1 MKNNLS
7 KFSSKYFGLFLLL
20 ALSLSFLLI
29 PSCTEDFKEG
39 DNLADDFDILA
50 QVISLKHGKV
60 GVSDAANDGIDE
72 FYFLSPTVS
81 KEPKFH
87 GNFHPN
93 LSPVV
98 EISDD
103 LSFENIHT
111 SFVREPNSTNS
122 ILVNEQEEYYFA
134 NWDLSKT
141 KPVIGKIYRARVKVG
156 SRVLGFV
163 DFGVVRNAN
172 QKLNNNIVPIVE
184 NQTMRI
190 TFRIEDK
197 ICPARIEVV
206 PEEAVILKGGKQQY
220 TAIVYNF
227 FDEVLENQKITW
239 TVGNESVASIDQ
251 NGMATGL
258 EFGSTSVLATVLDV
272 TGEGALFV
280 QEVETGPRPGKDII
294 VFNDMNPFDNNI
306 GMVDQNNR
314 LMVANLVN
322 FETVGPRANGNTI
335 WFDCGKNSRYPLAC
349 SSTEGIHTDVK
360 LFIQN
365 LGFSLE
371 MINSSETPLTDI
383 PQDVK
388 VIFLWLPRIAYSLD
402 EINNLKL
409 FAEQGGRIVFIG
421 EFNGFYEEIGFR
433 TQNHFLENMGSDMR
447 NIGGNLACFGIERLI
462 PLSSLRPH
470 PITRDMTG
478 VTFACASIVETGV
491 NDYPFVYDRTFNQ
504 ILASVAQINT
514 APITELTPFSRI
526 NSDSRTIGNQS
537 EDKIWPYPG
546 IITD

>member
-1 MKNNLS
+1 MKNQHF
-7 KFSSKYFGLFLLL
+7 KFSGKYFGFLLL
-20 ALSLSFLLI
+20 LTLGISFLII
-29 PSCTEDFKEG
+29 PSCTDDFKEN

-50 QVISLKHGKV
+50 QVISLKHGKL

-81 KEPKFH
+81 KQPKFH
-87 GNFHPN
+87 GSFHPN
-93 LSPVV
+93 LTPIV

-103 LSFENIHT
+103 FSFETIHT
-111 SFVREPNSTNS
+111 SFTREPNATNS
-122 ILVNEQEEYYFA
+122 VQVNAQEEFYFA

-172 QKLNNNIVPIVE
+172 QKLNNNIIPVVE
-184 NQTMRI
+184 NQQMRI

-206 PEEAVILKGGKQQY
+206 PEEAIILKGAQQQF

-239 TVGNESVASIDQ
+239 SVGNEAVASINQ
-251 NGMATGL
+251 NGMATGS
-258 EFGSTSVLATVLDV
+258 EFGSTSVLATVHDV

-294 VFNDMNPFDNNI
+294 VFNDMNPFDNEI
-306 GMVDQNNR
+306 GLVNPNNR
-314 LMVANLVN
+314 LMVRNLVS
-322 FETVGPRANGNTI
+322 FETIGPRANGNTI
-335 WFDCGKNSRYPLAC
+335 WFDCGKNSRYPNAC
-349 SSTEGIHTDVK
+349 SFTEGIHTNLK
-360 LFIQN
+360 QLIQSF
-365 LGFSLE
+365 GFDLE
-371 MINSSETPLTDI
+371 MVNSSETPLIDI

-388 VIFLWLPRIAYSLD
+388 VIFLWLPRIAYSLN

-421 EFNGFYEEIGFR
+421 EFDGFYEAIGFQV
-433 TQNHFLENMGSDMR
+433 QNHFLENMGSDMR
-447 NIGGNLACFGIERLI
+447 NIGGNLACFGIERNI
-462 PLSSLRPH
+462 PANSLRPH
-470 PITRDMTG
+470 PITRDMAG
-478 VTFACASIVETGV
+478 VTFACASIVETGE
-491 NDYPFVYDRTFNQ
+491 NDYPFVYDPSNTQ

-514 APITELTPFSRI
+514 APISELTPFNTDLRI
-526 NSDSRTIGNQS
+526 KRNSE
-537 EDKIWPYPG
+537 EDKHWKYPG
-546 IITD
+546 IAND